1 MRIHIYKWRHR
12 VNYPCRHAMY
22 NAGIR
27 TVREL
32 GGTKIVDLLRLA
44 ETDANDV
51 ATIMT
56 VVLESNRG
64 DLHPNFS
71 MAKLELAE
79 AVNNI
84 CENNNL
90 DNKKLV
96 EITVEGM
103 LDIAGLDQATIPPI
117 IRKIKHIML
126 GKPDPAELL
135 KEPSAPTSS
144 RKENAWWEDPDDETW
159 IEQDIKEGELLSDYL
174 YRELVTGEK
183 IDRHKLDD
191 FHPKKRSYYAY
202 S

>member
-32 GGTKIVDLLRLA
+32 GATKIVDLLRLA

-56 VVLESNRG
+56 VVLESNRE

-71 MAKLELAE
+71 MTKLELAE
-79 AVNNI
+79 AVNNL

-90 DNKKLV
+90 DHKKLV

-117 IRKIKHIML
+117 IRKIKHI
-126 GKPDPAELL
+126 
-135 KEPSAPTSS
+135 
-144 RKENAWWEDPDDETW
+144 DDETW

-191 FHPKKRSYYAY
+191 YHPKKRSYYAY